1 MFKFLDD
8 EESSF
13 EVLFFDGNV
22 KEMEI
27 LSEEVKIEKEKK

>member
-8 EESSF
+8 EESNF
-13 EVLFFDGNV
+13 EVLFFDENV